1 MAIRPIASGTVS
13 FGLVAIPVK
22 LYSTG
27 ESASTVSFNMVHKDC
42 GTRVKYRYYCPTHDE
57 LVERD
62 DLVKGYEVAKG
73 QYVLFTKEELAALQ
87 PEATNEIEIREF
99 VELDQVDPIY
109 YEKGYYLG
117 PGRGGARPYRLL
129 SQALEESGRAAL
141 GKYAARG
148 KDYLVL
154 IRPFQGGLL
163 MQQLRYADE
172 IRSFDE
178 VPVDEAELKP
188 GELQLALQLVE
199 QTASETFDPTAY
211 QDTQRQRTWELVER
225 KVQGEEIVSEQAAA
239 PQAQIIDLMS
249 ALKASLSADATDG
262 EAVPAKAARKPA
274 KRAPRKKAPAAAAG
288 GEP

>member
-27 ESASTVSFNMVHKDC
+27 ESASSVSFNMVHEAC
-42 GTRVKYRYYCPTHDE
+42 GTRVKYRYYCPTHDA

-62 DLVKGYEVAKG
+62 ELVKGYEVSKG
-73 QYVLFTKEELAALQ
+73 QYVLFSKEELAALQ

-129 SQALEESGRAAL
+129 SEALRESGRAAL

-154 IRPFQGGLL
+154 IRPFRDGLL

-178 VPVDEAELKP
+178 IPVDEAELKP

-211 QDTQRQRTWELVER
+211 RDSQRERTWELVER
-225 KVQGEEIVSEQAAA
+225 KVQGEEIVSEQTAA

-249 ALKASLSADATDG
+249 ALKASLSSDG
-262 EAVPAKAARKPA
+262 EAAPTQPARKPA
-274 KRAPRKKAPAAAAG
+274 KRASRKKSTAKTAAG
-288 GEP
+288 AGS